1 MSPIYVERD
10 GGYVQMTEQH
20 YLSEAVLQELLASN
34 PELLNG
40 DNDAS
45 DRRWLLVKREVGVPD
60 CAETDSGRW
69 SVDNLFLDQDGVPT
83 LVEVKRSTN
92 TQIRRE
98 IIGQLIEYGAN
109 AAVNWSSESIRSAFY
124 SRERDD
130 GAATAEDELDHFL
143 SGEDTES
150 FWEQVKTNLAAG
162 KLRLIFVADEFPRET
177 VRMVEF
183 LNGQMS
189 PAEVLA
195 VEVRQFVEVD
205 GDRRTLVPR
214 MVGQTEAARVAK
226 TRRGSSSRKP
236 KITEEELLEG
246 FDRSPPQV
254 AERIRDLYSWM
265 RDNGARPSF
274 GSTAITLWLGD
285 NEDREKAN
293 PVALLFQPT
302 RGDGLFVPFNFMSN
316 KRSEAEMVRM
326 ADLLEDVSGM
336 PDAVALAREKS
347 LITYCVIQTSDV
359 LSTDEGLVA
368 LKAALLA
375 GAQPPLGSE

>member
-34 PELLNG
+34 PGLLDG
-40 DNDAS
+40 DNEAS
-45 DRRWLLVKREVGVPD
+45 DRRWLLVNREVPVPD
-60 CAETDSGRW
+60 HEEADSGRW
-69 SVDNLFLDQDGVPT
+69 SVDHLFLDQDGVPT
-83 LVEVKRSTN
+83 LVEVKQSTN

-98 IIGQLIEYGAN
+98 IVGQLIEYAAN
-109 AAVNWSSESIRSAFY
+109 AAVNWSIESIRGAFY
-124 SRERDD
+124 SRERAD
-130 GAATAEDELDHFL
+130 GAATAEDELDQFL
-143 SGEDTES
+143 SGEDIES

-162 KLRLIFVADEFPRET
+162 KLRLVFVADEFPRET
-177 VRMVEF
+177 VRIVEF

-214 MVGQTEAARVAK
+214 TVGQTEAARVAK
-226 TRRGSSSRKP
+226 TRRKP
-236 KITEEELLEG
+236 KITEDELFESL
-246 FDRSPPQV
+246 DRFPPQI
-254 AERIRDLYSWM
+254 AERMRDLYSWM
-265 RDNGARPSF
+265 LDNGARRVY
-274 GSTAITLWLGD
+274 GTTAINLWLGEND
-285 NEDREKAN
+285 DEEKRN
-293 PVALLFQPT
+293 PVSLSFSIK
-302 RGDGLFVPFNFMSN
+302 GDSGLCVYFVHMLN

-326 ADLLEDVSGM
+326 ADLLDAVLGM
-336 PDAVALAREKS
+336 QADVALAREKG
-347 LITYCVIQTSDV
+347 LNAYCTVHAPEV
-359 LSTDEGLVA
+359 LGTEEGLEA

>member
-40 DNDAS
+40 DNEAS
-45 DRRWLLVKREVGVPD
+45 DRRWLLVKREVPVPD
-60 CAETDSGRW
+60 REEAGSGRW
-69 SVDNLFLDQDGVPT
+69 SVDHLFLDQDGVPT

-98 IIGQLIEYGAN
+98 IVGQLIEYGAN
-109 AAVNWSSESIRSAFY
+109 AAVAWSVESIRGAFY

-130 GAATAEDELDHFL
+130 GAATAEDELDQFL
-143 SGEDTES
+143 LGEDIES
-150 FWEQVKTNLAAG
+150 FWEQVKTNLAAE
-162 KLRLIFVADEFPRET
+162 KLRLVFVADEFPRET

-214 MVGQTEAARVAK
+214 MVGQTEVARVAK
-226 TRRGSSSRKP
+226 TRRGSNL
-236 KITEEELLEG
+236 TQDELFESLGRFPSEI
-246 FDRSPPQV
+246 
-254 AERIRDLYSWM
+254 AERMQDLYSWM
-265 RDNGARPSF
+265 LDEGGRPVHR
-274 GSTAITLWLGD
+274 TKATNVWLGENAD
-285 NEDREKAN
+285 KERSN
-293 PVALLFQPT
+293 PVSLSFNT
-302 RGDGLFVPFNFMSN
+302 KGESGLSVCFVHMLN
-316 KRSEAEMVRM
+316 KRSEAEMLRM
-326 ADLLEDVSGM
+326 ADLLDEVPGM
-336 PDAVALAREKS
+336 QADVALAREKG
-347 LITYCVIQTSDV
+347 LNAWCNVNAPEV
-359 LSTDEGLVA
+359 LSTDEGLEA

-375 GAQPPLGSE
+375 GAQPPLGNE